1 MPSRKEL
8 RKASG
13 IDVRTEHERDMD
25 ERSQLIQTIK
35 NGVEMA
41 TKRGELYYIVKT
53 PAEHI
58 IELIK
63 NEYPDSLITVKLDY
77 LIIDWAE
84 LADIENI
91 KRQIKETESD
101 LQPKLDR
108 VKKIREWES
117 QMVMNGGLAMMGRN
131 DEKIGLELSISQ
143 LQQKLTKLRA
153 KFIEY

>member
-13 IDVRTEHERDMD
+13 IDVRTETERHTD
-25 ERSQLIQTIK
+25 EYTQLIENIK
-35 NGVEMA
+35 IGVRMA

-53 PAEHI
+53 PDQLI
-58 IELIK
+58 IEMVK
-63 NEYPDSLITVKLDY
+63 NEYPDSLITVKPDH

-84 LADIENI
+84 LSDVENI
-91 KRQIKETESD
+91 KRQIQEIQSD
-101 LQPKLDR
+101 LQTKLDK

-131 DEKIGLELSISQ
+131 DEKIGLEYSINQ
-143 LQQKLTKLRA
+143 LQQKLNQLRS

>member
-25 ERSQLIQTIK
+25 ERKDLIQTIK

-53 PAEHI
+53 PDEHI
-58 IELIK
+58 IQMIK

-84 LADIENI
+84 LSDVENI
-91 KRQIKETESD
+91 KSQIREVESEI
-101 LQPKLDR
+101 QPKLDR